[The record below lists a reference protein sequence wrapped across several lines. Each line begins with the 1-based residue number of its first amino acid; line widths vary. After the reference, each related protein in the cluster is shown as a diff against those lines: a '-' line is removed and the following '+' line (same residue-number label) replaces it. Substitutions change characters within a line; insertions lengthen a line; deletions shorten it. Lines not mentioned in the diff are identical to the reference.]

1 MTATEKGPEALDNLV
16 DQIVLERLT
25 IKDELVKKV
34 QLLLLWSLAD
44 VWSPDA
50 KLDEFF
56 HL

>member
-1 MTATEKGPEALDNLV
+1 MTATEKRSEALDNLV
-16 DQIVLERLT
+16 DQIVLERLS
-25 IKDELVKKV
+25 IKYELVKKV

-44 VWSPDA
+44 VWSSDA